1 MTNLFHSVDINNL
14 CNLFNQKKRTYNHF
28 VSTSP
33 EATQQP
39 LKPTKTLLP
48 ADQAK
53 KLPHIF
59 AKTHTLHYLYIKLN
73 NLSQIISFYIK

>member
-14 CNLFNQKKRTYNHF
+14 YNLFNQKKRTYNQF

-48 ADQAK
+48 AD
-53 KLPHIF
+53 
-59 AKTHTLHYLYIKLN
+59 
-73 NLSQIISFYIK
+73 